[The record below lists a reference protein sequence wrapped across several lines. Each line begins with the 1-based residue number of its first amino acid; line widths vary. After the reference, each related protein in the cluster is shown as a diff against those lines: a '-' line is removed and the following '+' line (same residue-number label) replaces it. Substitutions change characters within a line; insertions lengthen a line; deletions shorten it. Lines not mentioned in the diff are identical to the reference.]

1 MFKIRDFTAVK
12 LFAAPGS
19 DEIAQN
25 ICNFL
30 QNRIPR
36 YLIPY
41 EGGKLR
47 LAKAEYE
54 IFSNGNPQAQVEEVR
69 DMLAIIVCTQ
79 AQPVALNYM
88 LFHAMLKALTDAD
101 VADVILA
108 HPYMWFSRSDRKN
121 QPRISTFADLYGDMM
136 SNFFGIRRVLIMDP
150 HDSHIKHYF
159 KPAANEITAVYLL
172 VDYLKKHLIGDKS
185 NKWTMVFAD
194 AGAANKYEKVAN
206 LLRVTQAYIV
216 KDREDNSENPTPK
229 KIIGDVKD
237 QNCLIFDDEILTG
250 GTAIKDAKALLDAGA
265 KTLVMAAVHP
275 ILEHKELSHHDLI
288 ERLKNSLIEK
298 FITTDSVPVGH
309 KPDIQASG
317 KIIILSAAKLL
328 SEAIARMVEGRS
340 LTELLRPENVNLYS
354 TF

>member
-1 MFKIRDFTAVK
+1 MIRTSYFTAIK

-19 DEIAQN
+19 EEITQN
-25 ICNFL
+25 VCNYL

-36 YLIPY
+36 YFIPY

-47 LAKAEYE
+47 LAKTEYE

-69 DMLAIIVCTQ
+69 DMLAVIICTQ
-79 AQPVALNYM
+79 AQPVAHNYM
-88 LFHAMLKALTDAD
+88 LFHAMLHALIDAD
-101 VADVILA
+101 VADIILV

-121 QPRISTFADLYGDMM
+121 QPRISTFADLYGDMI
-136 SNFFGIRRVLIMDP
+136 SNFFGIHRVLIMDP
-150 HDSHIKHYF
+150 HDSHLKHYF

-172 VDYLKKHLIGDKS
+172 ADYLKKNFLGKNS
-185 NKWTMVFAD
+185 NEWTMVFAD
-194 AGAANKYEKVAN
+194 AGAANKYEKIAN
-206 LLRVTQAYIV
+206 LLRAGQAYIV

-229 KIIGDVKD
+229 KIIGEVKNK
-237 QNCLIFDDEILTG
+237 NCLLFDDEILTG
-250 GTAIKDAKALLDAGA
+250 STAIKDAKVLIEAGA
-265 KTLVMAAVHP
+265 KTLFMAAVHP
-275 ILEHKELSHHDLI
+275 ILEHKQLSHRDLI
-288 ERLKNSLIEK
+288 ERLEQSPIKK

-309 KPDIQASG
+309 KLNINGQG

-340 LTELLRPENVNLYS
+340 LTELLRPDNVKLYS